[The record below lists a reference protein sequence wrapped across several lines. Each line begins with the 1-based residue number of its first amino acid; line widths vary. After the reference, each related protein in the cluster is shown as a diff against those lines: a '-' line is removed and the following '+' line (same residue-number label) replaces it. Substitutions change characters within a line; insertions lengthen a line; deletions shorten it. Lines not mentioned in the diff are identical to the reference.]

1 MDIPGIVQA
10 IHDSALSEWLR
21 SSLKAMPIVEAI
33 HVMTAAT
40 VFGTILVV
48 DLRLLGWPGTTR
60 SFSKLHGELLRWTWV
75 AFVISVITGVLLF
88 VVNSVT
94 YYGNT
99 AFRLKMLALLLA
111 GINMFIFERMTS
123 RTVAQWDTGP
133 TPSSARIAGA
143 LSLTIWISVLFI
155 ARWIGF
161 TKGYDFSIPENVDI
175 QLNFGQ

>member
-1 MDIPGIVQA
+1 VDLPGIVQL

-48 DLRLLGWPGTTR
+48 DLRLLGWPSTQR
-60 SFSKLHGELLRWTWV
+60 SFSRLHGELMRWTWG

-99 AFRLKMLALLLA
+99 AFRLKMLALLFA
-111 GINMFIFERMTS
+111 GVNMFVFERVTG
-123 RTVAQWDTGP
+123 RDAAAWDKGP
-133 TPSSARIAGA
+133 TPSSARVAGA
-143 LSLTIWISVLFI
+143 LSLTIWVSVLFI

-161 TKGYDFSIPENVDI
+161 TKGYDFSIPDNVNLD
-175 QLNFGQ
+175 LNFGQ

>member
-1 MDIPGIVQA
+1 VDLPGIAQV

-33 HVMTAAT
+33 HVMAAAT

-48 DLRLLGWPGTTR
+48 DLRLLGWPSVQR
-60 SFSKLHGELLRWTWV
+60 SFSRIHGELVRWTWL
-75 AFVISVITGVLLF
+75 AFVVAVITGVLLF

-99 AFRLKMLALLLA
+99 AFRLKMVALLLA
-111 GINMFIFERMTS
+111 GVNMFVFERVTG
-123 RTVAQWDTGP
+123 RDAAAWDKGP
-133 TPSSARIAGA
+133 TPASARFAGA
-143 LSLTIWISVLFI
+143 LSLTIWVSVLFI

-161 TKGYDFSIPENVDI
+161 TKGYDFSIPDNVNLD
-175 QLNFGQ
+175 LNFGQ

>member
-1 MDIPGIVQA
+1 MDLAAFAQWV
-10 IHDSALSEWLR
+10 HDTALSDWLR
-21 SSLKAMPIVEAI
+21 HSLKAMPIIEAI
-33 HVMTAAT
+33 HVMAAAT

-48 DLRLLGWPGTTR
+48 DLRLLGWPGVQR
-60 SFSKLHGELLRWTWV
+60 SFSKLHHELVHWTWF
-75 AFVISVITGVLLF
+75 AFAAAVGTGVLLF

-99 AFRLKMLALLLA
+99 AFRLKMLALLFA
-111 GINMFIFERMTS
+111 GVNMFIFERVTS
-123 RTVAQWDTGP
+123 RTVAVWDKGP
-133 TPSSARIAGA
+133 TPSSAKMAGA
-143 LSLTIWISVLFI
+143 LSLTIWLSVLFI